1 MTFATAL
8 RGQQCYLNKSPE
20 INEPTINE
28 IPVGSKGVV
37 KRRETEEENCSMYP
51 VTPLALI

>member
-8 RGQQCYLNKSPE
+8 QGQKCYSNKSLE

-28 IPVGSKGVV
+28 IPVGSKGVE
-37 KRRETEEENCSMYP
+37 KSRETEEENCTMYP
-51 VTPLALI
+51 VTPLSLI